1 MSNVPEVKHIIPVAT
16 LGKFGGTFAAA
27 KFAGRDS
34 RTAAALGA
42 MMNTRG
48 LMGIIVLDIGLN
60 LGVISPALFSMMV
73 VMAIIVILMTIA
85 VARYDMVITKAHET
99 VLRSDL
105 KTLREAIQDYTR
117 DKECG
122 PSSLDDLKNEKYINM
137 IPTDPMTHGQDWVT
151 VEDDVSLSPE
161 QTCNGIS
168 DVHSASDAMSPIS
181 NSAYSS
187 W

>member
-1 MSNVPEVKHIIPVAT
+1 MTIFSNLLTARNRNARGGEAGFT
-16 LGKFGGTFAAA
+16 L
-27 KFAGRDS
+27 
-34 RTAAALGA
+34 
-42 MMNTRG
+42 
-48 LMGIIVLDIGLN
+48 IE
-60 LGVISPALFSMMV
+60 MMV

-85 VARYDMVITKAHET
+85 VARYDMVITKSHET

-105 KTLREAIQDYTR
+105 QVLRKAIQDYTL

-122 PSSLDDLKNEKYINM
+122 PSSLDDLVNEKYLAR

-168 DVHSASDAMSPIS
+168 DVHSGAEGMSPIT
-181 NSAYSS
+181 NDAYSS

>member
-1 MSNVPEVKHIIPVAT
+1 
-16 LGKFGGTFAAA
+16 
-27 KFAGRDS
+27 
-34 RTAAALGA
+34 
-42 MMNTRG
+42 
-48 LMGIIVLDIGLN
+48 
-60 LGVISPALFSMMV
+60 MV
-73 VMAIIVILMTIA
+73 VMAIIVILMAIA
-85 VARYDMVITKAHET
+85 VVRYDMVIQKSHET

-105 KTLREAIQDYTR
+105 KVLREAIQDYTR

-122 PSSLDDLKNEKYINM
+122 PSSLDDLVNEKYINR

-168 DVHSASDAMSPIS
+168 DIHSAAEGMSPIT
-181 NSAYSS
+181 NEAYSS

>member
-1 MSNVPEVKHIIPVAT
+1 MLARLSNSSKGQTRLARDGKRGFT
-16 LGKFGGTFAAA
+16 L
-27 KFAGRDS
+27 
-34 RTAAALGA
+34 LE
-42 MMNTRG
+42 
-48 LMGIIVLDIGLN
+48 L
-60 LGVISPALFSMMV
+60 MV

-85 VARYDMVITKAHET
+85 ISRYDAVVLKAHET
-99 VLRSDL
+99 VLKSDL
-105 KTLREAIQDYTR
+105 AILRKAIQDYTL

-122 PSSLDDLKNEKYINM
+122 PSSLDDLVNEKYIGK
-137 IPTDPMTHGQDWVT
+137 IPNDPMTNAQDWVT

-168 DVHSASDAMSPIS
+168 DLHSASERLSPVT

>member
-1 MSNVPEVKHIIPVAT
+1 MLGRVSNFRTTRTRYGRERQRGFT
-16 LGKFGGTFAAA
+16 L
-27 KFAGRDS
+27 
-34 RTAAALGA
+34 LE
-42 MMNTRG
+42 
-48 LMGIIVLDIGLN
+48 L
-60 LGVISPALFSMMV
+60 MV

-85 VARYDMVITKAHET
+85 ISRYDAVVLKAHET
-99 VLRSDL
+99 VLKSDL
-105 KTLREAIQDYTR
+105 AILRKAIQDYTL

-122 PSSLDDLKNEKYINM
+122 PSSLDDLVNEKYIGK
-137 IPTDPMTHGQDWVT
+137 IPLDPMTNAQDWVT

-168 DVHSASDAMSPIS
+168 DIHSASEGISPLT